1 MAKIIHLTVRHPEA
15 LPRYVAAVTHAA
27 RRLMP
32 DNLPDQE
39 PLIFQGSGI
48 VTGIAGPPDFVH
60 ARGSNIAA
68 GYLVEPDS
76 DWDRTGGGRP
86 DGAYALFRSDPDV
99 VEIVSDSVASRS
111 VWYALTDDIF
121 IASTSQRAIVAILG
135 SFAFDPSVMTWML
148 TTGTLGPGKAWD
160 RRIRRLDGDATV
172 ALNRNTWSLSSRTAP
187 LQFDPLDLPE
197 AEQERRIMDV
207 LGRAVGAARVNDP
220 RWAIALSGGVDS
232 RTLLYLLR
240 DKEKLRAITWGVRQS
255 LDDPASD
262 ASIAAQ
268 LAAQCGLGHVYY
280 ETDLSPAPVERLFDR
295 FLRVGEGRIDRLS
308 GYADGFALWETIVR
322 SGVRGI
328 IRGDEAFGWRRVA
341 SPADVRFRAGMSL
354 WTDFQGLPEL
364 NALDLVPQTMPEWS
378 LQRPDESLET
388 WRDRLYQQHR
398 IPVILAALADLKLA
412 YVEVA
417 NPLLCTSI
425 IDAIRQLPDALRTE
439 KLLLRRICQALAPDT
454 PLARSNSIQPPE
466 DLLRSPR
473 VVEFLRDSFTGNS
486 ASAVI
491 PAAIARYVADG
502 VRSSPGGL
510 VLTMRR
516 RLRRTLASHARQ
528 FRRADD
534 RSIERPTGLDRNR
547 FAFRAYLVSGA
558 ARMLE
563 DDAASAR
570 QTSGAPGG

>member
-1 MAKIIHLTVRHPEA
+1 MAKIIHLTVRHPDA
-15 LPRYVAAVTHAA
+15 LPRYVAAVTHAT

-32 DNLPDQE
+32 DNLPDRE
-39 PLIFQGSGI
+39 PVMIQGSGI
-48 VTGIAGPPDFVH
+48 VVGIAGLPDFVH
-60 ARGSNIAA
+60 TRGSNIAA

-76 DWDRTGGGRP
+76 DWDRTGGRRP

-135 SFAFDPSVMTWML
+135 SFEFDPSVMTWML

-160 RRIRRLDGDATV
+160 RRIRPLDGDSTV
-172 ALNRNTWSLSSRTAP
+172 ALNRNAWTLSSRTAP
-187 LQFDPLDLPE
+187 LQFDPLTLPE
-197 AEQERRIMDV
+197 AAQELRIMDV

-268 LAAQCGLGHVYY
+268 LAAQCGLRHVYY
-280 ETDLSPAPVERLFDR
+280 ETDLSPAPVEQLFDR

-364 NALDLVPQTMPEWS
+364 NTLDLMPQTMPEWS
-378 LQRPDESLET
+378 LQRADESLET

-398 IPVILAALADLKLA
+398 IPVILAALGDLKLA

-425 IDAIRQLPDALRTE
+425 IQAIRRLPDDHRTD
-439 KLLLRRICQALAPDT
+439 KQLLRRICKAMAPDI
-454 PLARSNSIQPPE
+454 PLARANSIQPPE
-466 DLLRSPR
+466 DLLRSPP
-473 VVEFLRDSFTGNS
+473 VVQFIRDSLSGDGAHS
-486 ASAVI
+486 VL
-491 PAAIARYVADG
+491 PAAVARYATSDLRRG
-502 VRSSPGGL
+502 TDSAL
-510 VLTMRR
+510 FTWRR
-516 RLRRTLASHARQ
+516 RLRRTLAAQARLLHLGGNSPD
-528 FRRADD
+528 A
-534 RSIERPTGLDRNR
+534 RPVRLDGNR
-547 FAFRAYLVSGA
+547 FAFRAFIISGA
-558 ARMLE
+558 ARML
-563 DDAASAR
+563 DRDAACLA
-570 QTSGAPGG
+570 QTPGLPGG

>member
-32 DNLPDQE
+32 DNLPDHE
-39 PLIFQGSGI
+39 PVIIHGSGI
-48 VTGIAGPPDFVH
+48 VAGIAGPPDFVH

-76 DWDRTGGGRP
+76 DWDRTGGRRP

-135 SFAFDPSVMTWML
+135 SFEFDPSVMTWML

-160 RRIRRLDGDATV
+160 RRIRPLDGDATV

-197 AEQERRIMDV
+197 AAQERRVMDV

-268 LAAQCGLGHVYY
+268 LAAQCGLRHVYF
-280 ETDLSPAPVERLFDR
+280 ETDLSPAPVEQLFDR

-364 NALDLVPQTMPEWS
+364 NTLDLMPQTMPEWS

-454 PLARSNSIQPPE
+454 PLARSNSIQPPD

-473 VVEFLRDSFTGNS
+473 VVEFLRDSLSANS
-486 ASAVI
+486 LAPEI
-491 PAAIARYVADG
+491 PRQLADYVTAG
-502 VRSSPGGL
+502 LRTRSSHGA
-510 VLTMRR
+510 TSWRR
-516 RLRRTLASHARQ
+516 RLRRTLAVHAGVFDPARR
-528 FRRADD
+528 FRT
-534 RSIERPTGLDRNR
+534 ERPLVVEPNR
-547 FAFRAYLVSGA
+547 LAFRTYLVSGA
-558 ARMLE
+558 TRMFE
-563 DDAASAR
+563 RDATCLQPPPSI
-570 QTSGAPGG
+570 QHG